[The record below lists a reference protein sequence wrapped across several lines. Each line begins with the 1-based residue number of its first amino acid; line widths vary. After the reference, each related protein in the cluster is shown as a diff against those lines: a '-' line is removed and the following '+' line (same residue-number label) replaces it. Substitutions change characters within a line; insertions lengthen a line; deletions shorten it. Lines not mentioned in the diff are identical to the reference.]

1 MATRK
6 IDVKVSGHELVVHTM
21 RRLREASRF
30 VGRMRYAIQNP
41 APYTFFIE
49 EGHYRNGRPGR
60 RAAGPAHM
68 MRQGHRRILQLLPG
82 AVEKSLE
89 HGEAATRSAVAG
101 VMGEGTRTTKAHTPV
116 VSGRLRGGFHT
127 VNTTR

>member
-1 MATRK
+1 VATKK
-6 IDVKVSGHELVVHTM
+6 IEVKVSGHEEVIRVM
-21 RRLREASRF
+21 ASLRAASRF

-41 APYTFFIE
+41 APYTYFIE

-82 AVEKSLE
+82 AVTKSLE
-89 HGEAATRSAVAG
+89 LGEAAIRHAVAG